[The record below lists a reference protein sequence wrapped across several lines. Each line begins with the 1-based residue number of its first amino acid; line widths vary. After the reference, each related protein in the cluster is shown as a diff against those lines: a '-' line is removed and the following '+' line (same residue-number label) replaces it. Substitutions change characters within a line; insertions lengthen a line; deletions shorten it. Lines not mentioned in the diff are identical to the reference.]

1 MSDKPEDENTNE
13 NPGRRRF
20 LGGMAAL

>member
-20 LGGMAAL
+20 LGGMA